1 MDWKHPKRWF
11 RISLVAVLL
20 WFSLTQIIVV
30 VKATHVCVTH
40 VWAWFRNGELGLAF
54 WFFVVGAIILFGAIN
69 AVPWI
74 LNRRGQMLKN
84 SKLQMLLGGIVLG
97 GLLAFGIFLF
107 ASPAQRAYAHGDC
120 ATRNDILNM
129 QNAISLGTVLH
140 RRLHSV
146 FLAVSFWQKTPD
158 HIESSARTVG
168 SESASMDRPL

>member
-74 LNRRGQMLKN
+74 LNRRYQILKN
-84 SKLQMLLGGIVLG
+84 KKLQMILGGIVLG
-97 GLLAFGIFLF
+97 GLLACGIFFF
-107 ASPAQRAYAHGDC
+107 ASPTQRAYANGDC
-120 ATRNDILNM
+120 ATKSNL
-129 QNAISLGTVLH
+129 L
-140 RRLHSV
+140 
-146 FLAVSFWQKTPD
+146 LAED
-158 HIESSARTVG
+158 HIIMTMLKLHDDPCISGSTGSCCWTRSARTSLYRRHCRG
-168 SESASMDRPL
+168 HTKPR